1 MKSINKKKFKMFLE
15 QLRQLNFYN
24 DVMLV
29 MDNLSL
35 HKSGDIKER
44 MNKLGFQ
51 YTYTPAYSP

>member
-1 MKSINKKKFKMFLE
+1 MFLE